1 MHSLSRQY
9 AEYEPSP
16 IDMVEDCAEHY
27 CWDVDRM
34 GEDQIAMAVDGAW
47 RNYSLSLAW
56 FEPDETLRMVCT
68 YEQEV
73 EPQNEA
79 ELYRTL
85 EAANDRLW
93 SGGFNYWRE
102 QRLIA
107 YRYGLNLRG
116 GAAATFE
123 QMDAMLRSA
132 VENCERFCPVFQLVA
147 FEGATAEGAMAAALL
162 EAAGRA

>member
-1 MHSLSRQY
+1 MNSLNRAQVDFD
-9 AEYEPSP
+9 PSP
-16 IDMVEDCAEHY
+16 IDLIEDCAERY

-47 RNYSLSLAW
+47 RSYSISLAW

-68 YEQEV
+68 YDQDV
-73 EPQNEA
+73 EADNLN
-79 ELYRTL
+79 ELYRTI

-93 SGGFNYWRE
+93 TGSFNYWRE

-107 YRYGLNLRG
+107 FRYGLNLRG

-123 QMDAMLRSA
+123 QMEAMLRAA
-132 VENCERFCPVFQLVA
+132 VESSERYCPVFQLVA
-147 FEGATAEGAMAAALL
+147 MDGATTEGAMRAALL